1 MGKSDGIGHQAK
13 RRSQDEIEQ
22 ACAFEPERPN
32 KKGGIFGR
40 KEPAGSGTYRKDGD
54 SSQQEQDNGK
64 DQLFHLSTVSSFSG
78 DISGSIR

>member
-13 RRSQDEIEQ
+13 CRPQDKIEP
-22 ACAFEPERPN
+22 AGPFKSKCPHEKCGVF
-32 KKGGIFGR
+32 GG
-40 KEPAGSGTYRKDGD
+40 KEPAGSGTCRKDGD
-54 SSQQEQDNGK
+54 SSQQEQDDGK